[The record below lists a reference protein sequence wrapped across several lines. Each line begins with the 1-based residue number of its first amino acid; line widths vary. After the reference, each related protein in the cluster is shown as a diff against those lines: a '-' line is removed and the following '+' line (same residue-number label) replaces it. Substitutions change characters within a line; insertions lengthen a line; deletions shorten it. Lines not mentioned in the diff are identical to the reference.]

1 MNNLKFSVLVQ
12 MDDINSVNPRTDSTY
27 QIIQEALHQRFIV
40 MFNFQNDI
48 FVENGKSKV
57 IAQRLFLD
65 PQR

>member
-1 MNNLKFSVLVQ
+1 
-12 MDDINSVNPRTDSTY
+12 
-27 QIIQEALHQRFIV
+27 

-65 PQR
+65 NDKSIKIKTNSKKNNTSKN